1 MGLFVE
7 VLPVRLT
14 QWFSSPIKRQFF
26 VGPITMRD
34 SERASFIAGEGGSL
48 LVTQKA
54 MFNPTRGLR
63 FAWKCW
69 PELVVLLRGVVSVN
83 LKHQKLSIFPVS
95 PLDSWPN
102 GMPRGQFEQRIL
114 HVFRRLDLN
123 PKPLTTNST
132 DPKTNPQLPKI
143 GPNLLNF

>member
-7 VLPVRLT
+7 VLPVRLI

-83 LKHQKLSIFPVS
+83 LKHQKL
-95 PLDSWPN
+95 
-102 GMPRGQFEQRIL
+102 
-114 HVFRRLDLN
+114 RL
-123 PKPLTTNST
+123 LT
-132 DPKTNPQLPKI
+132 PHHPCLR
-143 GPNLLNF
+143 